1 MRTLP
6 FILGIIAITFLSCS
20 KKKEEET
27 NTKEKINTEEVK
39 NQVTLGKKLFND
51 RTCTTCHSINSDS
64 LGPSLKKIAKTYREN
79 NKDIVTFLKG
89 KQHSIV
95 EKDSNQVAVM
105 KTNIEDFIKNLNDK
119 ELQAISAY
127 IKSVSN

>member
-39 NQVTLGKKLFND
+39 NQVTLGKNYL
-51 RTCTTCHSINSDS
+51 TTEHVPRAT
-64 LGPSLKKIAKTYREN
+64 L
-79 NKDIVTFLKG
+79 
-89 KQHSIV
+89 
-95 EKDSNQVAVM
+95 
-105 KTNIEDFIKNLNDK
+105 
-119 ELQAISAY
+119 
-127 IKSVSN
+127 